1 MWGLYLAGSAAP
13 GHSAAGMATTT
24 PGAVCGASA
33 CGEVSVAYAVVNFA
47 FGNRLSLIVQ
57 WCVLVSLLR

>member
-47 FGNRLSLIVQ
+47 FGNRLS
-57 WCVLVSLLR
+57 